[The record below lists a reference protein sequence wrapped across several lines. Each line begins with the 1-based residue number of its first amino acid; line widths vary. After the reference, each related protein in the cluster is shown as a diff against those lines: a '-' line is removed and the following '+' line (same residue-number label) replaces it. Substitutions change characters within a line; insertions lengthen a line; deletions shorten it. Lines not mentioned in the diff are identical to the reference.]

1 MDPEQDFDFDRWREL
16 AINDPQ
22 AFEAERVRVIEQAI
36 AEAPAR
42 SRERLLKLQWKL
54 DQIRRTS
61 RTPLAAALRMHQ
73 LLSQSVWGERGLL
86 EHLRWLQTGIPPQQA
101 GPRAPVLPFRR

>member
-1 MDPEQDFDFDRWREL
+1 MDPEQEFDFDRWREL
-16 AINDPQ
+16 AVNDPQ
-22 AFEAERVRVIEQAI
+22 AFEAERTRLIEQAI
-36 AEAPAR
+36 CAAPER
-42 SRERLLKLQWKL
+42 NRERLRKLQWKL

-86 EHLRWLQTGIPPQQA
+86 EHLRWLQTGIRPQQPESDA
-101 GPRAPVLPFRR
+101 RVLPFRR